1 MAGIGR
7 VKTDNAQGV
16 VTGPGASTV
25 FADNKKVSLE
35 KDGVAG
41 HGKAPHSA
49 PTLDSNFSST
59 VFADGK
65 KVTKK
70 GTVATCGH
78 TLTPGSSTV
87 EVD

>member
-25 FADNKKVSLE
+25 FADSKKVSIE
-35 KDGVAG
+35 KDKVAG
-41 HGKAPHSA
+41 HGKSPHSS
-49 PTLDSNFSST
+49 PTLTSNYSST

-65 KVTKK
+65 KVSKK

-78 TLTPGSSTV
+78 SLTPGSSTV
-87 EVD
+87 QVD